1 MTKAFSQLFQKMTAQ
16 EKAEVEDFAAFVIA
30 RRRLRRLRVRTDDIS
45 TQELMQ
51 LVSDSG
57 SFAWLGS
64 EREDVYSVKDGAA
77 VQWPN
82 GNTNSRH

>member
-1 MTKAFSQLFQKMTAQ
+1 MTAQ

-30 RRRLRRLRVRTDDIS
+30 RRRLRRLGVRTDDIS

-57 SFAWLGS
+57 SFAWLNS

-82 GNTNSRH
+82 GNTN

>member
-16 EKAEVEDFAAFVIA
+16 EKAEVEDFAAFVIV

-64 EREDVYSVKDGAA
+64 EREDVYTAKDGEP
-77 VQWPN
+77 VQWPIE
-82 GNTNSRH
+82 S